1 MNSKREHTP
10 TAADLRNRG
19 LRLLARREHSR
30 GELHSKLKPY
40 TPDEETLNALLDDFE
55 ERKWLSDERF
65 AEQWT
70 HFRSERYG
78 SRRLAAE
85 LRQKGVATEVINEAL
100 DQVRDGEAERA
111 HALWQRRFGQASD
124 DPKERNKQL
133 RFLAARGF
141 SPAIIYRIV
150 GGNMDDEFGLDS
162 GDE

>member
-1 MNSKREHTP
+1 MSSKRDPTP

-30 GELHSKLKPY
+30 GEMHSKLKPY

-55 ERKWLSDERF
+55 ARKWLSDERF

-85 LRQKGVATEVINEAL
+85 LRQKGVASEVINEAL

-124 DPKERNKQL
+124 DPKERTRQL

-141 SPAIIYRIV
+141 SPSVIYRIV
-150 GGNMDDEFGLDS
+150 GGAMDDEFDVS
-162 GDE
+162 GDED